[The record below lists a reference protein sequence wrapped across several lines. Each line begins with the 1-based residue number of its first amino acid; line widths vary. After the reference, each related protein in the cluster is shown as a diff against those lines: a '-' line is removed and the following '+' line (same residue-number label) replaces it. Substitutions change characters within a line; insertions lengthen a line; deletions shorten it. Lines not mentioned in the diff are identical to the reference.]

1 MMSNTKD
8 LSHGGES
15 NRANVDSYY
24 VSGYASM
31 RITVYYL
38 YPAYPISGP
47 IMGWGVKDEPETNM
61 SKGWKICGVVP

>member
-1 MMSNTKD
+1 
-8 LSHGGES
+8 
-15 NRANVDSYY
+15 
-24 VSGYASM
+24 M